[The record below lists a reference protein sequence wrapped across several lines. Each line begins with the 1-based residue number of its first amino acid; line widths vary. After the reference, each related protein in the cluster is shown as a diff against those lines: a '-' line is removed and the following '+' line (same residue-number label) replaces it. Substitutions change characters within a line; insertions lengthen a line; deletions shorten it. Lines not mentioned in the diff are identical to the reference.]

1 MNLDV
6 NQPYVLFLAD
16 IQASSKLKS
25 EVREAVFQRIES
37 ENKRL
42 NSSLM
47 PSPVL
52 NLSISYGDE
61 VAGLFGDPRSLYGVA
76 DALRQAIYP
85 SAFLRFVVVR
95 NRIGV
100 ASTDIRQIGGPIF
113 KRASEH
119 MELLKRKNRFCSW
132 DLGRRELDGSLE
144 ALVEL
149 SNGLIQRMTAY
160 QREIWRLL
168 RSGHSQKE
176 IAKMLSKH
184 QQSVSRAVIDGG
196 AHLLLLAEKQIEML
210 LASL

>member
-1 MNLDV
+1 MKLDV
-6 NQPYVLFLAD
+6 NRPYVLFLAD
-16 IQASSKLKS
+16 IQASSKLPS
-25 EVREAVFQRIES
+25 AVRETVFQRIES
-37 ENKRL
+37 ENERL
-42 NSSLM
+42 NSSLA
-47 PSPVL
+47 PSLLL

-61 VAGLFGDPRSLYGVA
+61 IAGLFQDARTLYGVA

-85 SAFLRFVVVR
+85 EAHLRFVVVR

-113 KRASEH
+113 KRASERI
-119 MELLKRKNRFCSW
+119 EYLKRRNRFCSW
-132 DLGRRELDGSLE
+132 DLGRGELDGSLE

-149 SNGLIQRMTAY
+149 SNSLIQRMTAY

-168 RSGHSQKE
+168 RSGRSQAQ

-196 AHLLLLAEKQIEML
+196 TNLLLMAEKQIQTL
-210 LASL
+210 LENR

>member
-1 MNLDV
+1 MKLDV
-6 NQPYVLFLAD
+6 NRPYVLFLAD
-16 IQASSKLKS
+16 IQASSKLPS
-25 EVREAVFQRIES
+25 AVREAVFQRIES

-42 NSSLM
+42 NSSLA
-47 PSPVL
+47 PSLLL

-61 VAGLFGDPRSLYGVA
+61 IAGLFQDASALYGVA

-85 SAFLRFVVVR
+85 EAYLRFVVVR

-113 KRASEH
+113 KRASERI
-119 MELLKRKNRFCSW
+119 EYLKRRNRFCNW
-132 DLGRRELDGSLE
+132 DLGRGELDGSLE

-149 SNGLIQRMTAY
+149 SNSLIQRMTAY

-168 RSGHSQKE
+168 RSGRSQAQ

-196 AHLLLLAEKQIEML
+196 TNLLLMAEQQPL
-210 LASL
+210 QNGR